1 LDLSVRV
8 FNSLKRTGITT
19 VGEVLEVL
27 NKGEEAMLAIRN
39 FGEKSLD
46 ELHEKLHEKGY
57 LKEAPAKS
65 EEPADGQSETE

>member
-1 LDLSVRV
+1 
-8 FNSLKRTGITT
+8 

-46 ELHEKLHEKGY
+46 ELRDKLREKGY
-57 LKEAPAKS
+57 MKDVPGPVAVG
-65 EEPADGQSETE
+65 PADGQGEPG